1 MARGAREQREGNA
14 LKTALVVTGGL
25 VLVWMTVETAF
36 GSFLSRLRG
45 AIARSDP
52 HTDPD
57 DDVADPAPAMSA
69 SPENGDE
76 PESVV
81 ADAADPR
88 ASAPPKDKD
97 EPEPENP
104 LPSTGN

>member
-1 MARGAREQREGNA
+1 MARGGKEQREGNA

-36 GSFLSRLRG
+36 GSLLSRLRG

-57 DDVADPAPAMSA
+57 DDVDAPDPAT
-69 SPENGDE
+69 
-76 PESVV
+76 
-81 ADAADPR
+81 
-88 ASAPPKDKD
+88 SAPPPEDDKD
-97 EPEPENP
+97 EPESENP
-104 LPSTGN
+104 SPSTGT

>member
-1 MARGAREQREGNA
+1 MAIGAREQREGNA

-25 VLVWMTVETAF
+25 VLVWVTVETAF

-57 DDVADPAPAMSA
+57 DDVAATDPAMSA
-69 SPENGDE
+69 SQEVRDE
-76 PESVV
+76 PETVV
-81 ADAADPR
+81 ADAADVI
-88 ASAPPKDKD
+88 ASAPLEEKD

-104 LPSTGN
+104 SLSTGN